1 MAEFTFPTEVIDLPS
16 KGLIYPESSPLSSG
30 TIELKYM
37 SAKEEDI
44 LTNQNFIEKGI
55 VIDKLLQSMI
65 VNKKIDYN
73 ELISGDKNAVLFA
86 ARILGYGAE
95 YDVELLDKHGKKV
108 PVKIDLSKLE
118 NKPLDEKL
126 FVKGKNEF
134 DFILPQSKV
143 TVTFKLL
150 TSADENKIDE
160 ELKGLKKAFP
170 NESFEVTTRLKHQ
183 ILAVNGDTSQDKT
196 RYFVDSMLLTD
207 SRALRKYINKITP
220 DLDMTFSYE
229 DSKGDI
235 VEGVSIPMNINF
247 LYPDAIL

>member
-44 LTNQNFIEKGI
+44 LTNANFIEKGI

-65 VNKKIDYN
+65 VNKKIDYS
-73 ELISGDKNAVLFA
+73 ELISGDKNAILFA
-86 ARILGYGAE
+86 ARILGYGSE
-95 YDVELLDKHGKKV
+95 YEIEITDKYNKRI
-108 PVKIDLSKLE
+108 PVKINLSQLE
-118 NKPLDEKL
+118 NKPLKEEL
-126 FVKGKNEF
+126 FTSGKNEF
-134 DFILPQSKV
+134 TFILPQSKV

-150 TSADENKIDE
+150 SSKDEIEIEN

-170 NESFEVTTRLKHQ
+170 NDSFEITTRLKHQ
-183 ILAVNGDTSQDKT
+183 IIAINGDDSQDKT
-196 RYFVDSMLLTD
+196 RYFVDNMLITD
-207 SRALRKYINKITP
+207 SRALRKYINEITP
-220 DLDMTFSYE
+220 DLELTFSYE

-247 LYPDAIL
+247 LYPDARL

>member
-1 MAEFTFPTEVIDLPS
+1 MNEFRFPTEVIDLPS

-65 VNKKIDYN
+65 VTKCDYN
-73 ELISGDKNAVLFA
+73 DLIVGDKNAILVA
-86 ARILGYGAE
+86 ARILGFGAE
-95 YDVELLDKHGKKV
+95 YPVEITDKYGKKI
-108 PVKIDLSKLE
+108 PVTVNLSELK
-118 NKPLDEKL
+118 NKEINESL

-134 DFILPQSKV
+134 NFTLPQSKV

-150 TSADENKIDE
+150 NASDETKIDNE
-160 ELKGLKKAFP
+160 VKGLKKAYP
-170 NESFEVTTRLKHQ
+170 NDSFDITTRLKHT
-183 ILAVNGDTSQDKT
+183 ILAINGDTNAEKI
-196 RYFVDSMLLTD
+196 RYFVDNMLLQD
-207 SRALRKYINKITP
+207 SRALRKYISEITP
-220 DLDMTFSYE
+220 DLEMTISYE

-235 VEGVSIPMNINF
+235 VEGVSMPMNINF
-247 LYPDAIL
+247 LWPDANI